1 MFSIGKTISFIVP
14 VVSFVIYQSVT
25 KTSFSSLPCAVV
37 GFDCPS
43 SIPIH
48 GFVDDNFKET
58 YDIFVNNLKQGRE
71 VGASLA
77 VYVDGKKV
85 ISLEG
90 GWQDVE
96 NKIEYTNNTLQ
107 MVFSSTKVLVS
118 IYEIL

>member
-1 MFSIGKTISFIVP
+1 MLSIGKTISLIVP
-14 VVSFVIYQSVT
+14 VISFAIYQSVT

-37 GFDCPS
+37 GFNCPS
-43 SIPIH
+43 NIPIH
-48 GFVDDNFKET
+48 GFADNNFKET
-58 YDIFVNNLKQGRE
+58 YDIFVDNLKQGHE
-71 VGASLA
+71 VGAGLT

-85 ISLEG
+85 ISLQG

-118 IYEIL
+118 I